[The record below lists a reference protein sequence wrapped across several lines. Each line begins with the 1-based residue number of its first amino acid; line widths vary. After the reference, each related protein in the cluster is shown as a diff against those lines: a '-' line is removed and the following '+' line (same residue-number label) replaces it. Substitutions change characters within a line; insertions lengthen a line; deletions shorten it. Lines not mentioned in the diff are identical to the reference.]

1 MEPVE
6 AGKSLGARTAE
17 GGRRKAPACS
27 DRRQETAASFPI
39 SQIRVAFDVPPP
51 ESDPHGPRKLEGR
64 SGRARQGWMINDGR

>member
-39 SQIRVAFDVPPP
+39 SQIRVAFDVQLLPNRIRT
-51 ESDPHGPRKLEGR
+51 DPGSWRE
-64 SGRARQGWMINDGR
+64 RARAGQAGMDDK